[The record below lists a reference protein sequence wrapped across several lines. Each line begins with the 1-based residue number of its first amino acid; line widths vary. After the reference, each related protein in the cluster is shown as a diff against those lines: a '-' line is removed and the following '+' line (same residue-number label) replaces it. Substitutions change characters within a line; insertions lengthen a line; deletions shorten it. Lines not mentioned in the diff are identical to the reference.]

1 MKEFANL
8 ADGGRR
14 VAPLVAELLT
24 GTPAVLAP
32 IPPNGVPVAI
42 GIAETLD
49 LPIVPLAAAR
59 TEEGIEIAVIP
70 EHVGAVVIV
79 VDGGVETGTAARA
92 AAQALREGGA
102 KRVVLAVPVC
112 PREALA
118 DLALRYD
125 DVVAVSTPMVRRS
138 LAWHY
143 ADFDTIDE
151 AEALRLL
158 EGPAS

>member
-8 ADGGRR
+8 TDGGRH
-14 VAPLVAELLT
+14 VAHPLAELLS
-24 GTPAVLAP
+24 GRPAVLAP
-32 IPPNGVPVAI
+32 ILPNGVPIAV

-59 TEEGIEIAVIP
+59 TEDGIEIAVSP
-70 EHVGAVVIV
+70 EHVGATVVV
-79 VDGGVETGTAARA
+79 VDDGVETGTAARA
-92 AAQALREGGA
+92 AARALREGGA
-102 KRVVLAVPVC
+102 ERVVLAVPVC

-138 LAWHY
+138 LTWHY
-143 ADFDTIDE
+143 ADFDTVDE
-151 AEALRLL
+151 TEALRMLD
-158 EGPAS
+158 GPAS